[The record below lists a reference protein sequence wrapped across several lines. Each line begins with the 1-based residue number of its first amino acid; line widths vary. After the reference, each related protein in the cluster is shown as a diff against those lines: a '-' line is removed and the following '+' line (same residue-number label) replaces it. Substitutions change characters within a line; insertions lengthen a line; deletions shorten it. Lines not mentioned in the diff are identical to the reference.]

1 MIPSITPDPPGA
13 MGEAG
18 GAVGHVARPAGS
30 MLGYHVDRPGPPIA
44 HSPPT
49 PTEHDS
55 VTRVR

>member
-30 MLGYHVDRPGPPIA
+30 MLGYHVDRPGDHRSSEILELA
-44 HSPPT
+44 T
-49 PTEHDS
+49 PSHP
-55 VTRVR
+55 